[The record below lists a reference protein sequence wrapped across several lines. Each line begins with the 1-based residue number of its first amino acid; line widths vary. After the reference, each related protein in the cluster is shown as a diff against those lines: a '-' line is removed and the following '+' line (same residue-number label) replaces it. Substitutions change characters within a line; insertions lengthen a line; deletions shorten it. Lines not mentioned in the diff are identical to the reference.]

1 MIINQKQNIIISN
14 HTDNPLNIKNLDN
27 NIIGSFVIKV
37 KEKDNFKI
45 IRDLSGSRKIFMG
58 KKNKQQFF
66 SSNFIDLKNIGCKL
80 NKQQCCGIVKVET
93 SAKKKQAMD

>member
-1 MIINQKQNIIISN
+1 MIINQKQNIIIPN
-14 HTDNPLNIKNLDN
+14 HTNNPLNIKNLDN

-58 KKNKQQFF
+58 KKNNQQFF
-66 SSNFIDLKNIGCKL
+66 HLTLLI
-80 NKQQCCGIVKVET
+80 
-93 SAKKKQAMD
+93 

>member
-1 MIINQKQNIIISN
+1 MIINQKQNIIIPN
-14 HTDNPLNIKNLDN
+14 HTNNPLNIKNLDN

-58 KKNKQQFF
+58 KNYMGIIRTTFLIDSNRKVLKIWKNVRVKDHAKDVY
-66 SSNFIDLKNIGCKL
+66 SEIKK
-80 NKQQCCGIVKVET
+80 IV
-93 SAKKKQAMD
+93 